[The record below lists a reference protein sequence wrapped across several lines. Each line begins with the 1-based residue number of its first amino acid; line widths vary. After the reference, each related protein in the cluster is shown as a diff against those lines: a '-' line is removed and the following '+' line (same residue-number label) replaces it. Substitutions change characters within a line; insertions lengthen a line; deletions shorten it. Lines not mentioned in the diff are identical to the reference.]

1 MKDLAQELNELKV
14 LFTKGAEYEDQ
25 FTEKLE
31 YIKATFVSES
41 EKALI
46 NEAIEKMMDTVEN
59 NLNELSVRIQLAEVE
74 GFLNL
79 AYIAKHYFGKS
90 KNWLYQRLN
99 GYLVN
104 GKQAKFN
111 EKEIEIF
118 NRALSD
124 MSMKLGSLRVH

>member
-1 MKDLAQELNELKV
+1 MKDLTQELNELHE
-14 LFTKGAEYEDQ
+14 LFLKGSEYESK
-25 FTEKLE
+25 FAEKLE
-31 YIKATFVSES
+31 YIKVSFTS
-41 EKALI
+41 DTDIQLI
-46 NEAIEKMMDTVEN
+46 NEAVDKMMNTVES
-59 NLNELSVRIQLAEVE
+59 NLNELSVKIQLAEVE

-79 AYIAKHYFGKS
+79 AYIAKHYFGKT

-104 GKQAKFN
+104 GKKAKFN
-111 EKEIEIF
+111 EEEIEIF